1 LAASAC
7 GSGGGGSDG
16 GDGEGDLP
24 AQAAQAGALLDQIEA
39 LPTTAT
45 TADQFSTELETLR
58 NQLRTL
64 TQEVQETS
72 APDELSSQK
81 KQFENR
87 LQGLQ
92 TQLGRVQSL
101 LAADDLEGAE
111 TAIGNLLSIEQ
122 VRQTIASIE
131 DAS

>member
-16 GDGEGDLP
+16 GGEGDLP

-45 TADQFSTELETLR
+45 TANQFSTELETLR
-58 NQLRTL
+58 NQLRAL

-72 APDELSSQK
+72 APDELGSQK
-81 KQFENR
+81 KQLENR